1 MPPSYREEVTSIGS
15 LVFLE
20 IARKV
25 KVLVKLIRKNPYACL
40 KKNTTRVVARNADNP
55 DITRNKAWKYLS
67 RYEGGIFMF
76 LFYKNQVGKTPYY
89 IYIIAVYV
97 R

>member
-40 KKNTTRVVARNADNP
+40 KKNTTRVVARN
-55 DITRNKAWKYLS
+55 R
-67 RYEGGIFMF
+67 G
-76 LFYKNQVGKTPYY
+76 
-89 IYIIAVYV
+89 
-97 R
+97 